1 MSSYNKSSGGM
12 GSSLKAPLGCV
23 AGDCVDSRVTFVLK
37 FVLGFK
43 LVVILTRFFFGNG
56 LDSEFAAFR

>member
-1 MSSYNKSSGGM
+1 M
-12 GSSLKAPLGCV
+12 GAWEVQLKAPLGCV